1 MSGLTLETIRIIMKE
16 LLDGY
21 ALIEENRIQEN
32 RIEGN
37 RILETSPATTEDEEG
52 SDYSIEEEETH
63 GSKLKRVEERLHD
76 LEAQINRI
84 AIMQEKRLSDNL
96 L

>member
-21 ALIEENRIQEN
+21 ALIQEN